1 MSADYTPASVV
12 AALSAIA
19 KQIDEKAAEIADL
32 DRAAVLERQAFKKAY
47 ARAFLSSDG
56 AMDVRRYKA
65 EEDTADLAL
74 SAELAEQV
82 LRAGR
87 EALRVLRDRLEVGR
101 SVGSILKMEWAS

>member
-1 MSADYTPASVV
+1 MSDFTPASVV
-12 AALSAIA
+12 ATLSQIA
-19 KQIDEKAAEIADL
+19 RQIDEKAAEIAVL
-32 DRAAVLERQAFKKAY
+32 DAQAVEARQAYKKAY

-56 AMDVRRYKA
+56 AMDVRRYRA

-87 EALRVLRDRLEVGR
+87 EALRVLRDRLDVGR
-101 SVGSILKMEWAS
+101 SIGAVLRLEWNGS

>member
-1 MSADYTPASVV
+1 MSEYTPQSVV
-12 AALSAIA
+12 AALSLIA
-19 KQIDEKAAEIADL
+19 RQIDEKAAEIAVL
-32 DRAAVLERQAFKKAY
+32 DALAVEARQAHKRAY

-56 AMDVRRYKA
+56 AMDVRRYRA

-74 SAELAEQV
+74 AAELAEQV

-101 SVGSILKMEWAS
+101 SVGSIMKMEWGS

>member
-1 MSADYTPASVV
+1 MTEYTPASVV
-12 AALSAIA
+12 ATLSSIA
-19 KQIDEKAAEIADL
+19 RQIDEKAAEIAVL
-32 DRAAVLERQAFKKAY
+32 DAAAVEARQAYRKAY

-65 EEDTADLAL
+65 EEDTADLSLA
-74 SAELAEQV
+74 AELADQV

-101 SVGSILKMEWAS
+101 SVGSIMKMEWAS

>member
-1 MSADYTPASVV
+1 MGDFTPASVV
-12 AALSAIA
+12 ATLSRIA
-19 KQIDEKAAEIADL
+19 REIDEKAAEIAVL
-32 DRAAVLERQAFKKAY
+32 DAQAVEARQAYKKAY

-56 AMDVRRYKA
+56 AMDVRRYRA

-87 EALRVLRDRLEVGR
+87 EALRVLRDRLDVGR
-101 SVGSILKMEWAS
+101 SIGAVLRLEWNGS

>member
-1 MSADYTPASVV
+1 MTEYTPASVV
-12 AALSAIA
+12 ATLSSIA
-19 KQIDEKAAEIADL
+19 RQIDEKAAEIAVL
-32 DRAAVLERQAFKKAY
+32 DAQAVEARQAYRKAY

-74 SAELAEQV
+74 AAELADQV

-101 SVGSILKMEWAS
+101 SVGSIMKMEWGS